1 MHFIGSCFEKLE
13 GWINGFAIEVFAS
26 VLQVKWIDEAL
37 ADCGRQTKRVRKLP
51 GSFIVWLSI
60 ALGFYRT
67 LSIKNVVHRMGSV
80 FGVGSLWHE
89 GEEPASASLVEA
101 RDRVGF
107 GPMRILMHRLQDWL
121 LATYRSSMD
130 WNGWRLTILDGT
142 TMKVPDSEENRRRFG
157 LPGVNRGGRSA
168 FPQLRALFFVSAHLR
183 LILGAWFAPYRRGEL
198 TMAFRILDELPSG
211 CLLLMDRLYVAWG
224 WLWGLR
230 ERGHQFVVRAPKHAR
245 PQRLR
250 TLGPGDH
257 LVEVQTARSLRRRFP
272 GLPKRFVLRELTAR
286 IRGKWFRYFTSLLD
300 STAYPAADLVRLYAQ
315 RWEEEIGLDEI
326 KTHEC
331 AATTVNRP
339 LIFRSM
345 RTRRVLQEAYAL
357 VIAYNLIRTLMTQAA
372 QSATLDPLRISF
384 TDSLERIREAA
395 LLMAA
400 ADTRSLRRIFEDLL
414 ASLAR
419 CLLPARRGR
428 SNPRE
433 VCIKMSSYPK
443 KWKKAA

>member
-37 ADCGRQTKRVRKLP
+37 AQCGRQTERVRKLP
-51 GSFIVWLSI
+51 GTFVVWLSI

-67 LSIKNVVHRMGSV
+67 MSIRNVVHRMGSV
-80 FGVGSLWHE
+80 FGVGSLWPD
-89 GEEPASASLVEA
+89 GEEPASTSLTEA
-101 RDRVGF
+101 RNRVGF
-107 GPMRILMHRLQDWL
+107 GPIRMVMRRLQGWL
-121 LATYRSSMD
+121 LATYRSSME
-130 WNGWRLTILDGT
+130 WKGWLLTILDGT

-157 LPGVNRGGRSA
+157 LPGSNRGRRSA

-183 LILGAWFAPYRRGEL
+183 LILGAWFAPYRRGEM
-198 TMAFRILDELPSG
+198 TMAFRIIDELPSR
-211 CLLLMDRLYVAWG
+211 CLLLMDRLYVAWA
-224 WLWGLR
+224 WLWGLMER
-230 ERGHQFVVRAPKHAR
+230 EHQFVVRAPKHAR
-245 PQRLR
+245 PKRVR
-250 TLGPGDH
+250 RLGPGDH
-257 LVEVQTARSLRRRFP
+257 LVEVRTVRSLRRRFLH
-272 GLPKRFVLRELTAR
+272 LPKTLLLRELSAR
-286 IRGKWFRYFTSLLD
+286 IRGKWYRYFTSLLD
-300 STAYPAADLVRLYAQ
+300 PVAYPAKDLVRLYAQ
-315 RWEEEIGLDEI
+315 RWEVEIGLDEI

-372 QSATLDPLRISF
+372 QTASVDPLRISF

-419 CLLPARRGR
+419 CLLPARSGR

-433 VCIKMSSYPK
+433 VCVKMSSYPK

>member
-1 MHFIGSCFEKLE
+1 
-13 GWINGFAIEVFAS
+13 
-26 VLQVKWIDEAL
+26 
-37 ADCGRQTKRVRKLP
+37 
-51 GSFIVWLSI
+51 
-60 ALGFYRT
+60 
-67 LSIKNVVHRMGSV
+67 V
-80 FGVGSLWHE
+80 FGVGSLWQD

-121 LATYRSSMD
+121 LETYRSSMD

-157 LPGVNRGGRSA
+157 LPGVSRGQRSA

-183 LILGAWFAPYRRGEL
+183 LILGAWFAPYRRGEV
-198 TMAFRILDELPSG
+198 TMAFRILDDLPSG

-224 WLWGLR
+224 WLWGLK
-230 ERGHQFVVRAPKHAR
+230 ERGHAFVVRAPKHAR
-245 PQRLR
+245 PRRLR
-250 TLGPGDH
+250 MLGPGDY
-257 LVEVQTARSLRRRFP
+257 LVEAQTARSLRRRFP
-272 GLPKRFVLRELTAR
+272 GLPKGLLLRELTAR
-286 IRGKWFRYFTSLLD
+286 IRGKWYRYFTSLLD
-300 STAYPAADLVRLYAQ
+300 PTAYPAADLVRLYAQ

-345 RTRRVLQEAYAL
+345 RSRRVLQEAYAL

-372 QSATLDPLRISF
+372 QSASLDPLRISF
-384 TDSLERIREAA
+384 TDSLERIREGA

-400 ADTRSLRRIFEDLL
+400 ADTHSLRRIFEDLL

-419 CLLPARRGR
+419 CVLPARRR
-428 SNPRE
+428 RTNPRE

-443 KWKKAA
+443 KWKKTA

>member
-1 MHFIGSCFEKLE
+1 MHFIGSCFERLE
-13 GWINGFAIEVFAS
+13 GWINSFAIEVFAS
-26 VLQVKWIDEAL
+26 VLQVKWIEDAL
-37 ADCGRQTKRVRKLP
+37 AECGRETRRVRKLP
-51 GSFIVWLSI
+51 ASFVVWLSI

-67 LSIKNVVHRMGSV
+67 LSIKNVAHRMGSV
-80 FGVGSLWHE
+80 FGVGSLWQD

-107 GPMRILMHRLQDWL
+107 GPMRALMLRLQDWL
-121 LATYRSSMD
+121 LTTYRGAMS
-130 WNGWRLTILDGT
+130 WNGWLLMILDGT

-157 LPGVNRGGRSA
+157 LPGVNRGQRAA

-198 TMAFRILDELPSG
+198 TMAVRILDELPKG
-211 CLLLMDRLYVAWG
+211 CLLLMDRLYAAWG
-224 WLWGLR
+224 WLWSLTQ
-230 ERGHQFVVRAPKHAR
+230 RGHQFVTRIPKHVR
-245 PQRLR
+245 PRRIR

-257 LVEVQTARSLRRRFP
+257 LVEARPSRSVQRRFLGIP
-272 GLPKRFVLRELTAR
+272 QRFVLRELSVR
-286 IRGKWFRYFTSLLD
+286 IRGKWYRYLTSFLD
-300 STAYPAADLVRLYAQ
+300 PAAHPAIDLVRLYCQ

-345 RTRRVLQEAYAL
+345 RSRRVLQEAYAL
-357 VIAYNLIRTLMTQAA
+357 VIAYNLIRTLMTHAA
-372 QSATLDPLRISF
+372 QKEAIDPLRISF
-384 TDSLERIREAA
+384 VDSLERIREAA

-400 ADTRSLRRIFEDLL
+400 ADTRSLARIFQDLL

-419 CLLPARRGR
+419 CVLPKRRDR
-428 SNPRE
+428 SNRRE

-443 KWKKAA
+443 KWKAA